1 MRYMNKL
8 TLDSF
13 WGKNR
18 NNKPGAGSKEPGTIN
33 FSPRT
38 QLPAPGF
45 NQLLAI
51 ILLLCTACGSGEEK
65 PSDTFDRQAFLEN
78 YAHNIIQ
85 PEAEALLGEAMQLQ
99 STIDTL
105 VGQKTVEHLQE
116 AQTQWDE
123 TYRAWIKVCML
134 NFGPG
139 GTEGR
144 RRTLLEEVALWPID
158 VEGIKEKIEATDPS
172 FNDSKRNTRGLLT
185 VEYLLFATD
194 DADSA
199 LNRLEENRATYL
211 QKTVDRLVEQ
221 LASFSQAWQGDYAAE
236 FVANDGT
243 DAKSSTTQMFNET
256 VRNFE
261 TLRDAKLGVPMG
273 LIAGQSGPQPTL
285 AEARFSQKSLDYLL
299 LNYATIVD
307 LWHGR
312 NGSGEDGLGWNE
324 YLLSIEGGEEL
335 VTTIQQQFDEIN
347 SIIERIPKEQG
358 LGELALANNPEMAE
372 LHQAMQQLTRY
383 LKGDSSSLLSLA
395 ITFSSGDGD

>member
-1 MRYMNKL
+1 M
-8 TLDSF
+8 
-13 WGKNR
+13 
-18 NNKPGAGSKEPGTIN
+18 NNKTIN
-33 FSPRT
+33 YK
-38 QLPAPGF
+38 
-45 NQLLAI
+45 LLI
-51 ILLLCTACGSGEEK
+51 IGLVLSTACRSGEEEQ
-65 PSDTFDRQAFLEN
+65 SDTFDRRAFLEN

-85 PEAEALLGEAMQLQ
+85 PAAEDLLEEAEELQ
-99 STIDTL
+99 SAVDTL

-144 RRTLLEEVALWPID
+144 RRTLVEEVALWPID
-158 VEGIKEKIEATDPS
+158 VEGIEEKIRATDPS
-172 FNDSKRNTRGLLT
+172 FNDSQRNTRGLLT
-185 VEYLLFATD
+185 VEYLLFAKD
-194 DADSA
+194 DADSV
-199 LNRLEENRATYL
+199 LTQLGENRGSYL

-221 LASFSQAWQGDYAAE
+221 LTSFNQAWQGDYATE
-236 FVANDGT
+236 FIASDGT

-261 TLRDAKLGVPMG
+261 AVRDAKLGIPMG

-299 LNYATIVD
+299 LNYATIVN

-312 NGSGEDGLGWNE
+312 HGNGEDGLGWEE

-335 VTTIQQQFDEIN
+335 VTTIQQQFDKID
-347 SIIERIPKEQG
+347 SIIESIPKEQG
-358 LGELALANNPEMAE
+358 LGELAQANNPEMAE